1 MPSGKTHEMINITI
15 LTALLAGLY
24 YLSTM
29 QGTSMITA
37 YLDTYTILA
46 FCVSYLFATFFLS
59 PDLDTK
65 SKPYKRWKMLRIL
78 WWPYRV
84 IFKHRG
90 FSHNLVLGPLSI
102 ILNLVLIA
110 VAFFLLTG
118 IEPRTI
124 PLRSAVA
131 VIAGIVLSIDV
142 HIISDRSIS
151 KIKYALK

>member
-24 YLSTM
+24 YLSTL
-29 QGTSMITA
+29 QRTSMITA

-46 FCVSYLFATFFLS
+46 FCLSYLFATFFLS

-65 SKPYKRWKMLRIL
+65 SKPYKRWKMFRIL

-90 FSHNLVLGPLSI
+90 CSHNLVLGPLSI
-102 ILNLVLIA
+102 ILNLALIA
-110 VAFFLLTG
+110 FAFFLLAG
-118 IEPRTI
+118 IEVQTI
-124 PLRSAVA
+124 HLRFAVA
-131 VIAGIVLSIDV
+131 VVAGIVLSIDI
-142 HIISDRSIS
+142 HIISDKSIS
-151 KIKYALK
+151 KIKYVFK